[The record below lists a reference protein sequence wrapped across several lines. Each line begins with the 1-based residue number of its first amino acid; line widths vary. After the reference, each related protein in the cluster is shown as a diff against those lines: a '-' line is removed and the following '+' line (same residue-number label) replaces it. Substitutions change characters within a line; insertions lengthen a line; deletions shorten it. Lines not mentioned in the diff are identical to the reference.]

1 MPPTSPKTSP
11 ASRAAA
17 DRCPGALRLAEEA
30 DGYLARVRL
39 PGGFIAGEQLL
50 VLADLAVELGDGRV
64 ELTSRGNVQLRALA
78 ADAAEPLTAALTGAG
93 LLPSLDHDR
102 VRNVVASPLAGLD
115 GLASGRDLTPI
126 VAALDAGLCARPR
139 LSELSGRF
147 LFAIDDGR
155 GDVAGLGADVVAV
168 VGSDGAVV
176 NGLAVNGSAPAAS
189 GPVPDTDA
197 DADDTVSSGLAV
209 KPMADDPGAHHS
221 NVDAASAEVVAVM
234 LAFAEAFL
242 DERAAAGSVAWRIAD
257 LPDGADRVRAAV
269 AQRFGLAAGPELTIP
284 VTATRPVGLVRCPV
298 GGGGGVEPGSVTS
311 DDFDSA
317 VLLAPLGRLT
327 AAQVTWLAARA
338 EGRPARITPWRSV
351 VLPGQPD
358 ADQALREAAGLGFGV
373 DESSPWLRV
382 TACAGRP
389 GCASALAD
397 VQADAA
403 GFAARWP
410 GRIVHVSGCGR
421 HCGRPAATEIDVTAT
436 SEGYRVAD
444 V

>member
-1 MPPTSPKTSP
+1 
-11 ASRAAA
+11 
-17 DRCPGALRLAEEA
+17 
-30 DGYLARVRL
+30 
-39 PGGFIAGEQLL
+39 
-50 VLADLAVELGDGRV
+50 
-64 ELTSRGNVQLRALA
+64 
-78 ADAAEPLTAALTGAG
+78 
-93 LLPSLDHDR
+93 
-102 VRNVVASPLAGLD
+102 
-115 GLASGRDLTPI
+115 
-126 VAALDAGLCARPR
+126 
-139 LSELSGRF
+139 
-147 LFAIDDGR
+147 
-155 GDVAGLGADVVAV
+155 
-168 VGSDGAVV
+168 
-176 NGLAVNGSAPAAS
+176 
-189 GPVPDTDA
+189 
-197 DADDTVSSGLAV
+197 
-209 KPMADDPGAHHS
+209 
-221 NVDAASAEVVAVM
+221 M

-338 EGRPARITPWRSV
+338 AGGPHGSRRGGAWCCRASPTRTRRCGRRPASGSGSTR
-351 VLPGQPD
+351 
-358 ADQALREAAGLGFGV
+358 
-373 DESSPWLRV
+373 SPWLRV

>member
-1 MPPTSPKTSP
+1 VPATSPKNSP
-11 ASRAAA
+11 AGRGAA
-17 DRCPGALRLAEEA
+17 DRCPGALRLAEAA

-39 PGGFIAGEQLL
+39 PGGFVTGEQLRA
-50 VLADLAVELGDGRV
+50 LAGLATELGDGRV
-64 ELTSRGNVQLRALA
+64 ELTSRGNVQLRGLA
-78 ADAAEPLTAALTGAG
+78 ADAAEPLAAALTRAG

-102 VRNVVASPLAGLD
+102 VRNVLASPLAGLD
-115 GLASGRDLTPI
+115 GLGSGRDLAAI

-139 LSELSGRF
+139 LAELSGRF

-155 GDVAGLGADVVAV
+155 GDVAGLGADVIAV
-168 VGSDGAVV
+168 VRAGGIVV
-176 NGLAVNGSAPAAS
+176 NTLAVNGFAVNGSVPVAGGAAPDS
-189 GPVPDTDA
+189 GA
-197 DADDTVSSGLAV
+197 DADDAV
-209 KPMADDPGAHHS
+209 D
-221 NVDAASAEVVAVM
+221 VM

-242 DERAAAGSVAWRIAD
+242 DERAAAGFTAWRIAD
-257 LPDGADRVRAAV
+257 LPSGAERVRSAV
-269 AQRFGLAAGPELTIP
+269 ARRFGLAPDPQLP
-284 VTATRPVGLVRCPV
+284 VPAAATRPVGLVRYPA
-298 GGGGGVEPGSVTS
+298 GAAGEVEPGSVTPHDLNLNS
-311 DDFDSA
+311 V

-338 EGRPARITPWRSV
+338 AGPPARITPWRSV

-373 DESSPWLRV
+373 EESSPWLRV

-436 SEGYRVAD
+436 SEGYDVAD